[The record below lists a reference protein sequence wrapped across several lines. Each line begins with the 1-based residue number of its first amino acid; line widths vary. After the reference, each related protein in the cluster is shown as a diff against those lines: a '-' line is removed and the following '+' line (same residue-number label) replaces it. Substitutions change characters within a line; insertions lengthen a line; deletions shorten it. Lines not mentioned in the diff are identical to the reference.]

1 MATSTNAQDDINTRS
16 SIAATSIIS
25 AAGAAIFLILP
36 ILLGGAAEHLQL
48 DEEQA
53 GLIASSYFVG
63 FLLVCLSAVF
73 WIRRFDWQYVSGIG
87 FLLLSGGL
95 AAAAFVDQYNMLLA
109 LMALSGIGAGILFG
123 LAVCV
128 LSDTD
133 DPDRY
138 FGIKLLAE
146 QVVGAALLFLLPMFV
161 TVQWGFPGLMRTV
174 AIVLGVLGLATFW
187 LPKRGTRGVASVSS
201 SDRSATKAT
210 VWPVWAAL
218 IALMIYF
225 AGLSGLWAFVER
237 IATQQGIDA
246 VTIGK
251 ALSFG
256 LVGGG
261 LGAFAA
267 ALLGDRF
274 GRLFPLVLSTGLLAT
289 VIFVYSSAFD
299 ALLFAVAT
307 FVFSGVWNYGL
318 AYQMGIVVSLDKRGN
333 LSVLISSFL
342 SLGAIVGPA
351 LAGMLIGE
359 QGYVGLYLF
368 TAIAILFGLAVFAV
382 LLARVGAPV
391 VQKKLSK
398 A

>member
-1 MATSTNAQDDINTRS
+1 MNTQAQDPINSRS
-16 SIAATSIIS
+16 CIAATSIIS

-36 ILLGGAAEHLQL
+36 ILLGAAAEHLQL

-53 GLIASSYFVG
+53 GLIASSYFIG

-73 WIRRFDWQYVSGIG
+73 WIRRFDWQYVSGTG

-95 AAAAFVDQYNMLLA
+95 AAAAFINQYSILLA

-128 LSDTD
+128 VSDTD

-138 FGIKLLAE
+138 FGIKILAE
-146 QVVGAALLFLLPMFV
+146 QVVGAALLFLLPIYV
-161 TVQWGFPGLMRTV
+161 TVHWGFPGMLLTV
-174 AIVLGVLGLATFW
+174 AAVLALLGLSTAW
-187 LPKRGTRGVASVSS
+187 LPKRGKRGVESASS
-201 SDRSATKAT
+201 SDHTATKIS

-218 IALMIYF
+218 LALMVYF

-274 GRLFPLVLSTGLLAT
+274 GRLFPLVLSTGFLAA
-289 VIFVYSSAFD
+289 VIFIYSSAFD
-299 ALLFAVAT
+299 ALLFAAST

-318 AYQMGIVVSLDKRGN
+318 AYQMGLVVSLDKRGN

-351 LAGMLIGE
+351 IAGMLIGE
-359 QGYVGLYLF
+359 QGYGGLFVF
-368 TAIAILFGLAVFAV
+368 TAITIVFGLAVFA
-382 LLARVGAPV
+382 LLLTKAGAPV
-391 VQKKLSK
+391 AQKKLSK
-398 A
+398 V

>member
-1 MATSTNAQDDINTRS
+1 MNTKAQDPINTRS
-16 SIAATSIIS
+16 CIAATSIIS

-73 WIRRFDWQYVSGIG
+73 WIRRFDWQYVSGTG

-95 AAAAFVDQYNMLLA
+95 AAAAFIDQYSMLLG

-128 LSDTD
+128 LSDTN

-146 QVVGAALLFLLPMFV
+146 QVVGAALLFLLPMYV
-161 TVQWGFPGLMRTV
+161 TAQWGFPGLMLTV
-174 AIVLGVLGLATFW
+174 AAVLALLGLATAW
-187 LPKRGTRGVASVSS
+187 LPKRGKRGVESVSS
-201 SDRSATKAT
+201 SDQTATKSS

-218 IALMIYF
+218 LALMIYF

-261 LGAFAA
+261 IGAFAA

-274 GRLFPLVLSTGLLAT
+274 GRLFPLVLSTGLLTA
-289 VIFVYSSAFD
+289 VIFIYSSAFD
-299 ALLFAVAT
+299 ALLFAAST

-351 LAGMLIGE
+351 IAGMLIGE
-359 QGYVGLYLF
+359 QGYVGLFVF
-368 TAIAILFGLAVFAV
+368 TAITIVSALAVFA
-382 LLARVGAPV
+382 LLLTKAGATV
-391 VQKKLSK
+391 AQKKLSK

>member
-1 MATSTNAQDDINTRS
+1 MTTSTHERDAINAGS
-16 SIAATSIIS
+16 CIAATSIIS

-48 DEEQA
+48 QEEQV

-73 WIRRFDWQYVSGIG
+73 WIRRFDWQYVSTTG
-87 FLLLSGGL
+87 FALLSGGL
-95 AAAAFVDQYNMLLA
+95 AGGAFVNQYEALLA
-109 LMALSGIGAGILFG
+109 LMAISGVGAGILFG

-128 LSDTD
+128 LSDTN

-146 QVVGAALLFLLPMFV
+146 QIVGAALLFLLPMYV
-161 TVQWGFPGLMRTV
+161 TAQWGFPGLMLTV
-174 AIVLGVLGLATFW
+174 AAVLALLGTATVW
-187 LPKRGTRGVASVSS
+187 LPKRGKRNVDASEN
-201 SDRSATKAT
+201 TKAEASAI
-210 VWPVWAAL
+210 WPVWVAL
-218 IALMIYF
+218 FALMIYF

-256 LVGGG
+256 LLGGG

-267 ALLGDRF
+267 ALLGDRL
-274 GRLFPLVLSTGLLAT
+274 GRLFPLVLSTGLLVA
-289 VIFVYSSAFD
+289 VIFIYSSAFD
-299 ALLFAVAT
+299 ALLFAVST
-307 FVFSGVWNYGL
+307 FVLSGVWNYGL
-318 AYQMGIVVSLDKRGN
+318 AYQMGIVVSLDQRGN

-351 LAGMLIGE
+351 LAGMLIGD
-359 QGYVGLYLF
+359 QGYGSLFLF
-368 TAIAILFGLAVFAV
+368 TAGAILIGLIMFT
-382 LLARVGAPV
+382 LLLTKAGVALNT
-391 VQKKLSK
+391 KKLSK